1 MTVNSSTSYSA
12 GTINGR
18 RFKWPGIVL
27 CGKVQLEVLG
37 TGIDDMDYS
46 RNIKYTVRKM
56 RREEYPLLND
66 FLYEAI
72 YIPDGMEPPPKTI
85 INAPELQVYVV
96 DFGTQ
101 EHDKAFAA
109 DVEGMIAGAT
119 WVRIMNDYGHI
130 DDDTPSL
137 AISVRR
143 EYRGLGIGT
152 VLLKELLE
160 NLTAS
165 GYEKV
170 SLSVQKENYAVKM
183 YEKAGFQVLR
193 ETDEEYIMV
202 WSAKSK

>member
-1 MTVNSSTSYSA
+1 
-12 GTINGR
+12 
-18 RFKWPGIVL
+18 
-27 CGKVQLEVLG
+27 
-37 TGIDDMDYS
+37 MDYS
-46 RNIKYTVRKM
+46 GNIKYTVRKM

-72 YIPDGMEPPPKTI
+72 YIPDGMEPPPRTI

-109 DVEGMIAGAT
+109 DVEGMIAGAA

-130 DDDTPSL
+130 DDNTPSL

-152 VLLKELLE
+152 ILLKELLAD
-160 NLTAS
+160 LTAN

-202 WSAKSK
+202 RSAKSK